1 MRNSSRIVTIVF
13 GALAALAGLEHGLG
27 EALQGNVRPG
37 GLMILS
43 WPDSSFFAI
52 LGGEPAMTVVPNLL
66 VSGILTVLVSLVL
79 LTWVVGF
86 VHRRHGGLVLLAIC
100 AVLLLVGGGFG
111 PPVLGTIVAL
121 TALRIRSPHAWAAR
135 TPRLRRLLASAWP
148 WVLGCG
154 VLAGLWLMPGMS
166 VLAMSLGVDSAGLVT
181 TTILCAFG
189 TLLLS
194 ILTGFARDARPRTPT
209 ARVAA

>member
-1 MRNSSRIVTIVF
+1 MKNASHIVTVVF
-13 GALAALAGLEHGLG
+13 GALAAMAGLEHGIG
-27 EALQGNVRPG
+27 EVLQGNVLPG
-37 GLMILS
+37 GLWILS

-52 LGGEPAMTVVPNLL
+52 LGCEPAMTVVPNLL
-66 VSGILTVLVSLVL
+66 LSGILTILVSLVL

-86 VHRRHGGLVLLAIC
+86 VRRRHGGLVLLAIC

-111 PPVLGTIVAL
+111 PPVLATIVAL

-135 TPRLRRLLASAWP
+135 APRLRRVLASAWP

-154 VLAGLWLMPGMS
+154 VLAWLLIIPGMS
-166 VLAMSLGVDSAGLVT
+166 LLATSLGVDSAELVT

-189 TLLLS
+189 TLVLS
-194 ILTGFARDARPRTPT
+194 IITGFARDARPSIAMSP
-209 ARVAA
+209 AA